1 MAMKKFFSLI
11 LLLFAATLTQGQ
23 SLTQT
28 VKGTITDKISEK
40 PLAGASVSVEGT
52 RLNNKRLV
60 LDD

>member
-1 MAMKKFFSLI
+1 MAMKKFFLFTF
-11 LLLFAATLTQGQ
+11 LLVTTILTQGQ

-52 RLNNKRLV
+52 RLTAGNC
-60 LDD
+60 